1 MKTFKSIIPALALLL
16 MFGTAKANQ
25 KDDGAASRS
34 IAINTYVD
42 VMARGKLN
50 GFTDVLDQG
59 VQFSVLQGKHIVS
72 YNKKQMLE
80 YLQSVKNIEQD
91 CTTNTSIVES
101 NEFINVI
108 KVDMHFSSGFVR
120 SNYVTLAN
128 NGSGWKIINVYSVF
142 N

>member
-59 VQFSVLQGKHIVS
+59 VQFTIGKKH
-72 YNKKQMLE
+72 
-80 YLQSVKNIEQD
+80 
-91 CTTNTSIVES
+91 
-101 NEFINVI
+101 
-108 KVDMHFSSGFVR
+108 
-120 SNYVTLAN
+120 
-128 NGSGWKIINVYSVF
+128 
-142 N
+142 